1 MTTTTSDRPDTHQMV
16 VGHRVFR
23 REFRLLPTLI
33 RAVQDGDTARARV
46 LAEHAGDV
54 TAALHVHHS
63 SEDEVLWPRLLDRVS
78 LHAELVHRMQQQH
91 EQIGAHLER
100 IESLLPVWGKTAGPS
115 EGDVLAAT
123 FSDASV
129 EVEKHLDEEERDI
142 LPLVAAHLTGSE
154 WDELAER
161 MHASMPRDRMLKFFG
176 MVLEDATPEE
186 QRQMM
191 SALPLRARVLWR
203 LIGRRKY
210 QGMVR
215 SVRRTGA

>member
-1 MTTTTSDRPDTHQMV
+1 MTTTTSNRPNTHQMV

-33 RAVQDGDTARARV
+33 KAVEDGNAVRAGV
-46 LAEHAGDV
+46 LAKHAADV
-54 TAALHVHHS
+54 ATALHVHHS

-91 EQIGAHLER
+91 EQIGEYLGR
-100 IESLLPVWGKTAGPS
+100 IESLLPIWAETAGPGER
-115 EGDVLAAT
+115 EGLATTFTSASAVL
-123 FSDASV
+123 
-129 EVEKHLDEEERDI
+129 EQHLDEEEREI
-142 LPLVAAHLTGSE
+142 LPLVAAHLTGAE
-154 WDELAER
+154 WAELGER
-161 MHASMPRDRMLKFFG
+161 MHASMPRDSLLKFLG

-186 QRQMM
+186 QRQTM
-191 SALPLRARVLWR
+191 SALPLRARMIWR

-210 QGMVR
+210 QGIVR